1 MRCLRCLTKEL
12 DLLLTNLLAKFA
24 PIVQKKSLVIGN

>member
-12 DLLLTNLLAKFA
+12 DFLLTNILAKFA
-24 PIVQKKSLVIGN
+24 PIIQKNSLK